1 MIKPRPDLRE
11 EDLRIY
17 EIWKARGMKREEL
30 EAIIEEFGSEEYKT
44 SYAAI
49 KAEPEIEVGDGNP
62 GSGHRGARRAQQAEE

>member
-30 EAIIEEFGSEEYKT
+30 EAIIEEFGSEKYKT

-49 KAEPEIEVGDGNP
+49 KAEPEIEVGD
-62 GSGHRGARRAQQAEE
+62 